1 MAKIVKWAAA
11 STATAIII
19 AGGLMFWGPSIQAE
33 VLKLAT
39 LKESQA
45 PAAQKSR
52 DASTHV
58 AQQTA
63 SADNAASA
71 APSAPRRTEVITYDS
86 WSVTC
91 TDTVEKFTKKVCRGV
106 LQVVGQN
113 PRGVVFVWII
123 GRDTKGV
130 LRTVLQTPTGVQIP
144 KGVGIKL
151 GDQPAKTIAYTSC
164 IPQQCEADVELDA
177 AAMKKEA
184 AISSDAVA
192 TIYARD
198 GRGVNFKFSIKGIDN
213 VLASVA
219 N

>member
-1 MAKIVKWAAA
+1 MTNIAKWAAVSA
-11 STATAIII
+11 ATATIV
-19 AGGLMFWGPSIQAE
+19 AGGLMLWGPSIQAE

-39 LKESQA
+39 MKESQP

-52 DASTHV
+52 DASTKL
-58 AQQTA
+58 AQQ
-63 SADNAASA
+63 SA
-71 APSAPRRTEVITYDS
+71 ATDKVAPAAASAPRRTEVTTYDS

-91 TDTVEKFTKKVCRGV
+91 TDTVEKVTNKVCRGV
-106 LQVVGQN
+106 LEVVGQN
-113 PRGVVFVWII
+113 PRRVLFVWMI
-123 GRDTKGV
+123 GRDKKGV
-130 LRTVLQTPTGVQIP
+130 LRTVIQTPTGVQIP

-164 IPQQCEADVELDA
+164 IPQQCEAAIELDA

-184 AISSDAVA
+184 AVSSDAVA
-192 TIYARD
+192 TIYARN
-198 GRGVNFKFSIKGIDN
+198 GRGINFKFSIKGIDN